1 MSAVK
6 QFGNS
11 KGVLLPSP
19 IIKKLGLKVG
29 DDLTIKERNGA
40 ILIQRAQKKPR
51 YELDELLAKCDESAL
66 ISTESNEW
74 NNLIPVGNEEG

>member
-29 DDLTIKERNGA
+29 DNLTIKERNGA

-51 YELDELLAKCDESAL
+51 YELDELLAKCDESVPL
-66 ISTESNEW
+66 PEELKEW
-74 NNLIPVGNEEG
+74 DRLAPVGNEEW